1 MRLSESTGGGNGGN
15 TAPSDIVGEAVDA
28 LGAHFVVE
36 KLDEKGQGYR
46 VDRREQ
52 RQDWLVPTAS

>member
-1 MRLSESTGGGNGGN
+1 MRGGNGGN

-28 LGAHFVVE
+28 LGARFVAE
-36 KLDEKGQGYR
+36 ILDEKGQEYR

-52 RQDWLVPTAS
+52 RQD